1 MKISARHE
9 YNYPLD
15 LVIQVTHHEIV
26 NNIEK
31 FKETLELKD
40 ARRTHYA
47 KLPDGR
53 EDVEF
58 TVCVHKSIPPVAQA
72 ILKPHMLTW
81 KQVSRWD
88 PETLTYTYEIIPFFL
103 RDSFYCKGLWKYEQV
118 NGKVVQSMEGQ
129 LNVKL
134 PIIGNLVEQTI
145 SKELSKSQ
153 KRLYAK
159 HLENLQKVT
168 AADPVC

>member
-9 YNYPLD
+9 YSFPLD
-15 LVIQVTHHEIV
+15 MVIQVTHHEIV
-26 NNIEK
+26 HNIEK

-40 ARRTHYA
+40 ARRTHYV
-47 KLPDGR
+47 KHPDGR

-58 TVCVHKSIPPVAQA
+58 TVCVHKSIPPIAQA

-88 PETLTYTYEIIPFFL
+88 PETLTYTYEIVPFFF
-103 RDSFYCKGLWKYEQV
+103 RDSFYCKGVWKYEQSD
-118 NGKVVQSMEGQ
+118 GKVIQSMEGQ

-134 PIIGNLVEQTI
+134 PIIGGLVEQTI

-153 KRLYAK
+153 RKLFLK
-159 HLENLQKVT
+159 HMENLKH
-168 AADPVC
+168 AAAAEPVG

>member
-1 MKISARHE
+1 MKLRFRNE
-9 YNYPLD
+9 YDYPLD
-15 LVIQVTHHEIV
+15 LVINVTHHEIV
-26 NNIEK
+26 QNIEK

-40 ARRTHYA
+40 ARRTHYV
-47 KLPDGR
+47 LHPDGR

-81 KQVSRWD
+81 KQISRWD
-88 PETLTYTYEIIPFFL
+88 PETMTYTYEIIPFFL
-103 RDSFYCKGLWKYEQV
+103 RDTFYCKGLWKYEV
-118 NGKVVQSMEGQ
+118 EKGKVIQSMDAQ

-145 SKELSKSQ
+145 SKELYKSQ

-159 HLENLQKVT
+159 HLENLKM
-168 AADPVC
+168 AAAEVMTK